1 MADAEQPALCTYQ
14 PLPGEILKGACQ
26 ECGHAFVLHVG
37 VEHCPV
43 CELVQHNRQAREASV
58 TFEQVVSGEKSIN
71 AYRAARDLPPHP
83 DATVTVHVEGRVIDE
98 GTLRDSVEK
107 SMRRYGQGRA

>member
-26 ECGHAFVLHVG
+26 ECGHAFVLHIG

-43 CELVQHNRQAREASV
+43 CELVHLNQQAREASV

-71 AYRAARDLPPHP
+71 DYRAARDLPSHSN
-83 DATVTVHVEGRVIDE
+83 AAVTVHVEGCVLDEATLSGVI
-98 GTLRDSVEK
+98 EK
-107 SMRRYGQGRA
+107 QIRRYGQGRA